1 MTTHGPRWLGGHC
14 EKCFQIALVTVAAG
28 LSPTGVGVDPVEVLC
43 ALPIGGWTPSRRTA
57 APADL
62 HPGLRSI
69 LDQHFRPGAEP
80 EFAGILKRSREL
92 LDWITAPLI
101 APGG

>member
-1 MTTHGPRWLGGHC
+1 MAVYARLRADSMWQVPPSAPGY
-14 EKCFQIALVTVAAG
+14 IAGFLDRV
-28 LSPTGVGVDPVEVLC
+28 PVDL
-43 ALPIGGWTPSRRTA
+43 R
-57 APADL
+57 
-62 HPGLRSI
+62 PGLRSI

-92 LDWITAPLI
+92 TDWITAPLI